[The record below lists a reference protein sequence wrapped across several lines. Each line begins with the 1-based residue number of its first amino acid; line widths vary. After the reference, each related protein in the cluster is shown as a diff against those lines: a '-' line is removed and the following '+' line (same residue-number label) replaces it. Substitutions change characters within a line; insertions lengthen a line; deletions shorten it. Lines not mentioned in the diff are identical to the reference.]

1 MSGELVT
8 PANPVKIA
16 IIGVGNRSRKNYA
29 LFYKQLKPRVDAVT
43 ICDLVHQ
50 HTDQLNKE

>member
-8 PANPVKIA
+8 PANPVKIE

-29 LFYKQLKPRVDAVT
+29 LFYKQLKPWVDAVT

>member
-1 MSGELVT
+1 MIGELVT
-8 PANPVKIA
+8 PANLVKIA

-29 LFYKQLKPRVDAVT
+29 LFYKQLKPWVDAVT